1 MTVPF
6 LMISSI
12 GNEIINIQI
21 EWSENMSI
29 CKLLEGEEEKKVWK
43 EMGGK
48 PIFITL
54 KFQKYFEC
62 SSRSMNELQCRT
74 NVNQGI

>member
-29 CKLLEGEEEKKVWK
+29 CKLLEGEEEKKAWK
-43 EMGGK
+43 EMG
-48 PIFITL
+48 
-54 KFQKYFEC
+54 E
-62 SSRSMNELQCRT
+62 
-74 NVNQGI
+74 NQYSLL